1 MSQRWTRRFAGSDL
15 AAAFRQMRPVA
26 FRRGERHGVPLRRA
40 AWHPSS
46 GESGLAGI
54 VGICSRF
61 FDVRAVVGVRG
72 GKLVGGSDDVEVIP
86 LAVSL
91 SPNHA
96 PLRAAQL
103 HPPAPWTTAPA
114 RLETG

>member
-26 FRRGERHGVPLRRA
+26 FCRGERHGIRLPGKAVWRGSSASA
-40 AWHPSS
+40 A
-46 GESGLAGI
+46 A
-54 VGICSRF
+54 
-61 FDVRAVVGVRG
+61 FDVGAVVGVRG

-103 HPPAPWTTAPA
+103 HPPAPWTAAPA